1 MAERRTPDHP
11 IDAFIGLRVRER
23 RVFLQLSIAELAAR
37 IGVEPNDLEEYETGE
52 RPTSAGELHELS
64 KALGVPVS
72 HFFKGIESKAS
83 LSHGD
88 VLADSEVAEL
98 VLPTCTD
105 QHPWAQSRMPMD
117 MIFQGR
123 SISLFQASQQW
134 ATMSS

>member
-52 RPTSAGELHELS
+52 RPTSAGELHALS

-83 LSHGD
+83 LSRGD

-98 VLPTCTD
+98 VRLYFTLPED
-105 QHPWAQSRMPMD
+105 KRRRLLEWSR
-117 MIFQGR
+117 G
-123 SISLFQASQQW
+123 LKKGA
-134 ATMSS
+134 

>member
-11 IDAFIGLRVRER
+11 IDAFIGQRVRER
-23 RVFLQLSIAELAAR
+23 RVFLQLSVAELAAR

-83 LSHGD
+83 LSRGD

-98 VLPTCTD
+98 VRLYFTLPEYKRRRLLE
-105 QHPWAQSRMPMD
+105 WSR
-117 MIFQGR
+117 G
-123 SISLFQASQQW
+123 LKKGA
-134 ATMSS
+134 